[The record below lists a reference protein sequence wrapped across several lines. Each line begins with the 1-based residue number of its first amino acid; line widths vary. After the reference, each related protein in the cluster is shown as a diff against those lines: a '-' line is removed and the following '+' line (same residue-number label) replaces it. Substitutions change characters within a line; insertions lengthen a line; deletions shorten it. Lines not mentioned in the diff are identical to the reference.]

1 MITIH
6 VIWRTTK
13 LQKFNLFI
21 YIQQEVNNDLLDFR
35 HDFFLD
41 VCDKYRTDVLF
52 FIHHR
57 PRGFVCC
64 LSIDGESA
72 FTIYTYKSVYGY
84 IYMVWRLRQ
93 KPHHHRTYFQT
104 LSACEM
110 GQYLRDQSTSVLYRR
125 NEWVSKWW
133 ESTEIS
139 SHTTHIVYSIFSRV
153 LSRYSS
159 DIYHDD
165 LGCVCA
171 YIYLFVKRN
180 GNSPCQVENTQD
192 VLYICCTFVRSTQ
205 VDDDSKFVL
214 VICVWHICIG
224 KLSRV
229 IWFGE
234 PQIFSK

>member
-6 VIWRTTK
+6 VLWRIYYFQ
-13 LQKFNLFI
+13 QKYNLFI

-35 HDFFLD
+35 HDYFFGCVINIELMF
-41 VCDKYRTDVLF
+41 CF
-52 FIHHR
+52 
-57 PRGFVCC
+57 
-64 LSIDGESA
+64 LSITGHVVLCVVCRLMGKVHSKYIL
-72 FTIYTYKSVYGY
+72 IYPYMD

-159 DIYHDD
+159 DIYISWWF
-165 LGCVCA
+165 GVCVPIC
-171 YIYLFVKRN
+171 IFVERN

-192 VLYICCTFVRSTQ
+192 VLYICCTFVRSN
-205 VDDDSKFVL
+205 L
-214 VICVWHICIG
+214 Y
-224 KLSRV
+224 
-229 IWFGE
+229 
-234 PQIFSK
+234 